1 MKSLGEDLSEDDLKN
16 LIAEVDLDSKL
27 INMASRIIKLLV
39 ILNSIKHD
47 ISTAHN
53 T

>member
-1 MKSLGEDLSEDDLKN
+1 MKSLGEDLSEDDLKDM
-16 LIAEVDLDSKL
+16 IAEVDLDSKL
-27 INMASRIIKLLV
+27 INMASRIIKRLV